1 MTRRNTLL
9 GIAAMCA
16 AMLGFV
22 TNDAQV
28 KLASEGLPLG
38 EIIFLR
44 GVFST
49 FLAVVLVFATRQTAN
64 WRLLRHPAMFL
75 RGFGDVVATM
85 LFLTAVINLPLAN
98 ATIVLQTVPLA
109 VTAAGAF
116 FLREHVGWRRW
127 TAVAIGL
134 IGVMVVIRP
143 GLAGFSP
150 YSLLALG
157 AVLFITLRDLATN
170 RLPAGLPD
178 LLVVAASLAA
188 VMAAGAVL
196 GLSEDWVWP
205 SALQLTYIAGAGIC
219 LIAAHW
225 SIIVALRSAPVSVTA
240 PFGYTNVIW
249 AVLFGLMIWGD
260 RLEAVTMIGAGLV
273 VGSGVY
279 ALYRERK
286 AARGE
291 LGRERSIGGSGV

>member
-16 AMLGFV
+16 AMFGFV

-44 GVFST
+44 GLVAT
-49 FLAVVLVFATRQTAN
+49 VLAVALVVATGQAAQWRQ
-64 WRLLRHPAMFL
+64 LRHPALFA

-98 ATIVLQTVPLA
+98 ATIVLQTVPLV

-134 IGVMVVIRP
+134 IGVIVVIRP

-157 AVLFITLRDLATN
+157 AVLFITLRDLATA
-170 RLPAGLPD
+170 RLPPGLPD
-178 LLVVAASLAA
+178 LLVVAASVA
-188 VMAAGAVL
+188 VVMLAGAVM
-196 GLSEDWVWP
+196 GLSEAWVWP
-205 SALQLTYIAGAGIC
+205 STLHLAQITGSGIC
-219 LIAAHW
+219 LIIGHW

-240 PFGYTNVIW
+240 PFGYTNVVW
-249 AVLFGLMIWGD
+249 AVLLGLIIWGD
-260 RLEAVTMIGAGLV
+260 RLEPLTMLGAGLV

-279 ALYRERK
+279 ALYREGK
-286 AARGE
+286 LARGE